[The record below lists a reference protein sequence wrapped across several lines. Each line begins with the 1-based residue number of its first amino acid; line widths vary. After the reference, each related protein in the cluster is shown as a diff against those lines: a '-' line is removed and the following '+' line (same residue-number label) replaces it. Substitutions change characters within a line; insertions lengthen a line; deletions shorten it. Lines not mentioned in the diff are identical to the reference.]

1 MSRHW
6 LFTYLVVIGFALT
19 TGARPAHAQISIEP
33 SLGTSGIVE
42 PEPDNAEEDP
52 SMMSGMPE
60 YQMSNPHDMP
70 VPSEP
75 TTDPTATDNEQ
86 SENDKGSFWSQFFQ

>member
-6 LFTYLVVIGFALT
+6 LLTYVVVIGFALT
-19 TGARPAHAQISIEP
+19 SSALPAYTQISVEP
-33 SLGTSGIVE
+33 SLGTSGTVE
-42 PEPDNAEEDP
+42 AEPDNAEEDP

-60 YQMSNPHDMP
+60 YQMSTPQDMP

-75 TTDPTATDNEQ
+75 TNDPTATDSEQ
-86 SENDKGSFWSQFFQ
+86 NQEEKGSFWPQFLQ